1 MFSCIDISYI
11 NTNTLTQIRQ
21 LSVSHG
27 IKVNLKMKYHPSI
40 EYIPLVVV
48 VIFLYRLLVKT
59 GLSDA
64 SEDVGL

>member
-1 MFSCIDISYI
+1 MFSCIDMSYI
-11 NTNTLTQIRQ
+11 NTNTITQIRQ

-27 IKVNLKMKYHPSI
+27 IKGNLKMKYHPSI

-64 SEDVGL
+64 SEDMGL